1 MSPNPNLNAAIAA
14 APRMTPTEALTRGF
28 TAVPAMP
35 APAAASRDESAW
47 RGQGFRVGP
56 LGLMVGYADGSELM
70 ELPAVYRLP
79 NAPAWFLGI
88 ANLHGAMTPV
98 FDLATYLGVTPDPT
112 AKRMLL
118 VLLHGADAAGVVID
132 GLPRRLRREAG
143 ALQHEG
149 TAPPQL
155 AGHVHGATLIDDQL
169 WFDLDV
175 RSLLGTLEQVLAD
188 AR

>member
-1 MSPNPNLNAAIAA
+1 MSLTQTHAADA
-14 APRMTPTEALTRGF
+14 APRLTPTEALTRGF
-28 TAVPAMP
+28 TAVPA
-35 APAAASRDESAW
+35 APAAETAQKAESAW

-98 FDLATYLGVTPDPT
+98 FDLATYLGVTPDPA